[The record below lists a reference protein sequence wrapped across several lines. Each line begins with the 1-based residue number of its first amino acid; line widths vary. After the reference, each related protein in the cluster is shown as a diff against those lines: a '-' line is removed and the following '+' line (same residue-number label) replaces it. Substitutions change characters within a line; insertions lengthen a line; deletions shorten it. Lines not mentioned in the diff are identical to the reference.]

1 MLMRLWAGIQR
12 GELDVRARVS
22 LCVCVRGGKNVSI
35 TSTSALNLSV
45 SPLPSPGQRVP
56 SGRETPRGEANS
68 DPENNHPSQA
78 PHRDPAVQEPGRR
91 QPCPRCPQPRPS
103 KGPDPREG
111 GEESH
116 SHQEEVDESKMSPER
131 YSHTGTHTGHVE
143 SRWSYCIELESREK
157 DDV

>member
-22 LCVCVRGGKNVSI
+22 VCVRAWRKKCLYNVDIGAES
-35 TSTSALNLSV
+35 LR
-45 SPLPSPGQRVP
+45 LPSPGQRVP

-131 YSHTGTHTGHVE
+131 YQHTGTHTGHVE

-157 DDV
+157 GDV

>member
-12 GELDVRARVS
+12 GELDVRSHV
-22 LCVCVRGGKNVSI
+22 CVCVCAWRKKCLYNVDVGTES
-35 TSTSALNLSV
+35 LR
-45 SPLPSPGQRVP
+45 LPSPGQRVP

-78 PHRDPAVQEPGRR
+78 PHRDPSVQEPGRC
-91 QPCPRCPQPRPS
+91 QPCPRTPQPRPS

-116 SHQEEVDESKMSPER
+116 SLQEEVDESKMSPKDI
-131 YSHTGTHTGHVE
+131 HTLAHIQAT
-143 SRWSYCIELESREK
+143 RWSYCIELESREK